1 MKYNM
6 QEGYLTL
13 SSGEWQDRSVNVLA
27 PRHLKTK
34 GANLVVARDTMPMG
48 TDVQDYLEQEKQ
60 TFRKE
65 LAEFQI
71 LADVEDSIGGHP
83 VHFLEFTWKGDGK
96 DVYQIMGIIPVKENI
111 ISLTATIPGA
121 PDKSD
126 REELLEAIISFRFH
140 DPPQEPV
147 T

>member
-1 MKYNM
+1 MKYIM

-27 PRHLKTK
+27 PHHLKTK
-34 GANLVVARDTMPMG
+34 GANLVIARDTMPMG
-48 TDVQDYLEQEKQ
+48 TNIQDYLDLQKQELG
-60 TFRKE
+60 KE
-65 LAEFQI
+65 LTDFTI
-71 LADVEDSIGGHP
+71 LADVEDSIGDHP
-83 VHFLEFTWKGDGK
+83 AHFLEFTWKGNGK
-96 DVYQIMGIIPVKENI
+96 DVYQIMGVIPVDQKI

-126 REELLEAIISFRFH
+126 REELMEAIISFRFH
-140 DPPQEPV
+140 DPPKEPV

>member
-6 QEGYLTL
+6 QEGYVTL
-13 SSGEWQDRSVNVLA
+13 SGEEWEDHSVNVLA

-34 GANLVVARDTMPMG
+34 GANLVIARDTMPTG
-48 TDVQDYLEQEKQ
+48 TDVADYLNQQKQ
-60 TFRKE
+60 TFKKE
-65 LAEFQI
+65 LSDFTI

-83 VHFLEFTWKGDGK
+83 AHFLEFTWKGDGK